1 MWYVNSEGDAF
12 NLVDAQSIVKSDT
25 DSRIF
30 AMYFVGEDSLEIE
43 SIDNRKIAKQ
53 FISWLVYRIATDES
67 FFCYEDFKELEGRLD
82 AAKALKEHKGRLDTV
97 KVTEVG

>member
-1 MWYVNSEGDAF
+1 MWYINSEGDAF

-53 FISWLVYRIATDES
+53 FISWLVGSMAADMA
-67 FFCYEDFKELEGRLD
+67 FCCYTEFEDIN
-82 AAKALKEHKGRLDTV
+82 KGE
-97 KVTEVG
+97 K